1 MQNQDKIDVIV
12 QELLAIFDVQH
23 PPVPI
28 ETMLRQPPEGLW
40 EDVDPTQLSGT
51 FLSLN
56 NRYAPRMSLAR
67 LLVRHIAE
75 SAWGEEKELLQL
87 LTSSDSIHDF
97 ARALV
102 MPRSMMATLD
112 ERGRTAA
119 TVSLQF
125 EVPED
130 DAEKR
135 LLELMD

>member
-1 MQNQDKIDVIV
+1 MQNQDKIDAIV